1 MRSSLASFARL
12 LRRREEVIQFAE
24 DTVDIAPALDEMPF
38 AGQDQTPHARSAF
51 ILRDKIKPSRLAQNN
66 IVFSVYEEHRGIR
79 SGLYLKAGNHT
90 YSRDAREIHEA
101 RDLRMLCNKKMP
113 KKRAV

>member
-1 MRSSLASFARL
+1 THLRHSALRMWESEKSRARSHSHVIFSSGLMRSSLASFARL

-51 ILRDKIKPSRLAQNN
+51 LLRDKIKPS
-66 IVFSVYEEHRGIR
+66 
-79 SGLYLKAGNHT
+79 GLG
-90 YSRDAREIHEA
+90 
-101 RDLRMLCNKKMP
+101 KKTLFFP
-113 KKRAV
+113 YT